1 MAAGLFGQLFLFH
14 FKARPGGSQ
23 PGAATPSGASG
34 GVVGTFV
41 GQVQP
46 AKTMQL
52 PANIG
57 KYELEEFLG
66 GGMSHV
72 YRARDTVIGR
82 TVAVKIL
89 TEAGCEDAEAKARF
103 LAEAR
108 MAGNISH
115 DNVLSIYDFGED
127 EQHRPFMV
135 MEFLRGEDLRH
146 AIKNGHTGDLK
157 RKLKIALQIA
167 RALGYIHTQKII
179 HRDIKP
185 ENVHINTAGVV
196 KLMDFGIA
204 KAEGLQMT
212 RAGFVLGTPYYMAPE
227 QVTGANITEQV
238 DVYAF
243 GILVFEL
250 LTGAKPIGGDT
261 VERIFYQILNEPL
274 NLDPLYQAG
283 VPQAVCDLVAKCT
296 AKSPADRPQGFGPVC
311 QELDR
316 ILAEHEAPTSMMPE
330 AQPAAPA
337 PTPAK
342 STKGWLLPVV
352 VLVALLA
359 VVGLYFALRPTPG
372 PALAKSISTPTGEM
386 VLVPAGTFLFGEKN
400 QPVDLPAFYIDK
412 TEVTNSAYAAF
423 CQATGHPL
431 PEHFRQDRP
440 NYPVVEV
447 SFLDARAFAKWADKR
462 LPTAREWEK
471 AARGV
476 DGRDYPWGKQAD
488 ASRANLNTDGPWA
501 ADAMPNGA
509 SPYGALNMVGN
520 VFELVDQSNPPNPH
534 VEQFQNMDPPPGP
547 NDLWYTIRGGG
558 FNYAHPLV
566 PDLVWDDTT
575 VPARYKNLNL
585 GFRCVR
591 DAQAATGKN

>member
-1 MAAGLFGQLFLFH
+1 
-14 FKARPGGSQ
+14 
-23 PGAATPSGASG
+23 
-34 GVVGTFV
+34 
-41 GQVQP
+41 
-46 AKTMQL
+46 MQL
-52 PANIG
+52 PAKIG

-89 TEAGCEDAEAKARF
+89 TDAGCEDAEAKARF

-108 MAGNISH
+108 MAGNLSH
-115 DNVLSIYDFGED
+115 DNILGIYDFGED

-146 AIKNGHTGDLK
+146 AITDGHTGDLQG
-157 RKLKIALQIA
+157 KLKIALQIA

-185 ENVHINTAGVV
+185 DNVHINTAGVV

-204 KAEGLQMT
+204 KTEGLQMT

-227 QVTGANITEQV
+227 QVTGANITGQV

-243 GILVFEL
+243 GILLFEL
-250 LTGAKPIGGDT
+250 LTGAKPISGDT

-274 NLDPLYQAG
+274 NLDPLHQAR
-283 VPQAVCDLVAKCT
+283 VPQSVCDLVAKCT
-296 AKSPADRPQGFGPVC
+296 AKNPADRPQGFGPVC

-316 ILAEHEAPTSMMPE
+316 VLVEQELPTAIMPE
-330 AQPAAPA
+330 MQPEMQAVVPA
-337 PTPAK
+337 SPAK
-342 STKGWLLPVV
+342 ARPGWLLPVVV

-359 VVGLYFALRPTPG
+359 AAGVYFAMRPKSRPAG
-372 PALAKSISTPTGEM
+372 PALAKSITTPTGEM
-386 VLVPAGTFLFGEKN
+386 VLVPMGTFLFGKDKN
-400 QPVDLPAFYIDK
+400 QVDLPAFYIDK
-412 TEVTNSAYAAF
+412 TEVTNAAYAAF

-431 PEHFRQDRP
+431 PVHFKPDKRT
-440 NYPVVEV
+440 YPVVEV
-447 SFLDARAFAKWADKR
+447 SFLDAQAFARWAGKR

-471 AARGV
+471 AARGA
-476 DGRDYPWGKQAD
+476 DGRDYPWGNEGENQPASQPGNPAD
-488 ASRANLNTDGPWA
+488 ASRANLNSEGPWA

-509 SPYGALNMVGN
+509 SPNGALNMVGN
-520 VFELVDQSNPPNPH
+520 VWELVDQSNPPGAKT
-534 VEQFQNMDPPPGP
+534 EQFQTMDPPPGP

-558 FNYAHPLV
+558 FNGPPLA
-566 PDLVWDDTT
+566 PDLIWDDTA
-575 VPARYKNLNL
+575 VPARWKAMNL

-591 DAQAATGKN
+591 DAQAAK